1 MRISVPGTVILA
13 VILAVLLRSW
23 VFVSLDTILPQNG
36 LYVDEKTFA
45 MSPFVPGVRGFSR
58 PPGMFAA
65 FMLLG
70 SADGAVLWRV
80 MMSLFSILPALAL
93 YLAMGRRGPRTAAL
107 AAGLAV
113 SPFLV
118 LYGLQLMPAVPAAV
132 LLSFAL
138 LASVRENHA
147 LAGFLTGTAVLFRA
161 ELAIVP
167 AVLLLMSFGS
177 RFRSWTLFTSMAAV
191 AVLPVVLI
199 NVISGAGPVIAANG
213 GENLWIGTSWEMIST
228 PPGVEFEELV
238 AIGPGDQA
246 GDHVFFNRALR
257 SIGDDPVE
265 WAGMGIVK
273 AAEYFSLPGPGRN
286 METGWVMGKTFLLV
300 LLPLTLAA
308 MSLGISGA
316 FIRKP
321 EYWVL
326 LSVSILAAGIISSF
340 VFFPSA
346 RFRTATLPAFWFLAA
361 GAVTR
366 PGALRRSLLPALTI
380 ILISA
385 LLTYPGKER
394 SGLTSML
401 AAEHMFAIGDPR
413 RSMEYIQEAADRGYD
428 GADLHNVRGACLS
441 SSGYLREGL
450 TEFEKALQTAPSSPT
465 VWKNYA
471 VSLWSNGRYV
481 ESLDAARRAIY
492 LNPLLREELGPILDH
507 GEDRGL
513 NDGT

>member
-1 MRISVPGTVILA
+1 MRIKGPGAITLV
-13 VILAVLLRSW
+13 VILAVLLRAW
-23 VFVSLDTILPQNG
+23 VFVSLDTVLPQDG

-45 MSPFVPGVRGFSR
+45 LSPFVPGIEGFSR
-58 PPGMFAA
+58 PPGMFVAS
-65 FMLLG
+65 MLLG
-70 SADGAVLWRV
+70 IGDSVILSRA

-93 YLAMGRRGPRTAAL
+93 FLAMRRKVPLAAAL
-107 AAGLAV
+107 AACLSI

-147 LAGFLTGTAVLFRA
+147 LAGFLTGTAILFRA

-167 AVLLLMSFGS
+167 AVLLLLSFGS
-177 RFRSWTLFTSMAAV
+177 RLRSWTVFTSMAAA
-191 AVLPVVLI
+191 AVFPVVLI
-199 NVISGAGPVIAANG
+199 NVVSGAGPVIAANG
-213 GENLWIGTSWEMIST
+213 GENLWIGTSWEMISI

-238 AIGPGDQA
+238 ALGPGDTG
-246 GDHVFFNRALR
+246 GDRVFFHRALR
-257 SIGDDPVE
+257 SIGDDPGE
-265 WAGMGIVK
+265 WAGMGVVK

-286 METGWVMGKTFLLV
+286 FETDWVMGKTFLLV

-316 FIRKP
+316 FISKP

-326 LSVSILAAGIISSF
+326 LSLSILAAGIISSF

-366 PGALRRSLLPALTI
+366 PGAIRRCLLPALTV
-380 ILISA
+380 ILISV

-401 AAEHMFAIGDPR
+401 AAEQMFSAGDPD
-413 RSMEYIQEAADRGYD
+413 RSMEYIQEAADRGYC
-428 GADLHNVRGACLS
+428 GADLHNVMGACLS
-441 SSGYLREGL
+441 SSGFRMEGL
-450 TEFEKALQTAPSSPT
+450 AEFERAVHIAPSSPT

-471 VSLWSNGRYV
+471 VSLWSNGKYV

-492 LNPLLREELGPILDH
+492 LNPLLREELGPILEH
-507 GEDRGL
+507 GEEL
-513 NDGT
+513 